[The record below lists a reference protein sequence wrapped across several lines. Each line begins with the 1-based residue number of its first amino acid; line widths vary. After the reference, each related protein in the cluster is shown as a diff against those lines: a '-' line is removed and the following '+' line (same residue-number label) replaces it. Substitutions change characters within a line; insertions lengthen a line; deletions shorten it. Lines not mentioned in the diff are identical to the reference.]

1 MKYLSP
7 HPYVHYMI
15 SVVSFLHTF
24 HDSLHTYVHVRQCT
38 YPLISYQV
46 IWQYLHFITMHT
58 LCIIYCTT
66 PFHVIMKC
74 LPLRC
79 SSSPLKGEARLI
91 IVSLHLVRCLMSMHA
106 EFVCMSILICIA
118 IFQAIIMFASSCS
131 SI

>member
-24 HDSLHTYVHVRQCT
+24 HDSLHTCVHVRQCT
-38 YPLISYQV
+38 YPLISCQV
-46 IWQYLHFITMHT
+46 TWQYLHFITIHT

-79 SSSPLKGEARLI
+79 SSSPLKEEARLI
-91 IVSLHLVRCLMSMHA
+91 IVSRSLTSMQNLYA
-106 EFVCMSILICIA
+106 ICISMRSHFKPYTLIA
-118 IFQAIIMFASSCS
+118 HMPLSQSSL
-131 SI
+131 